1 MIAWGLRLRNGDAT
15 YPPGGPPDKIPRLR
29 NPRMHKTLVL
39 SALLLVAPTPVAAQ
53 RGSDLTVDAITHGAF
68 TGARMPDPQW
78 LADGSAYLDLRPVAG
93 GGGGSEI
100 VRVNAVTGATTVAAT
115 AQALSSNGTPLTVE
129 SIVTARDGGKVLLF
143 HSSVRV
149 WRQNTRGVYDV
160 LDVASG
166 KVTPLSTA
174 PGLQLFAKFSPD
186 GRRVAFGRANNL
198 FVTDLTTREE
208 RALTNDGSDTITN
221 GTSDWV
227 YEEELSI
234 RDAFRWSPDSK
245 RLAFW
250 RFDQSPI
257 PVFPML
263 DELSE
268 QAKMIPLRYPRPGA
282 PNSKVTVGV
291 VDADTRA
298 TTWLHTGDGEYIAAM
313 AWAGPDSLVVQ
324 RMPRTQNRIDLLMLS
339 AASGDGRTVLT
350 ERDSAW
356 VDIDEETPRWV
367 ANGTMF
373 LWASERSGWR
383 QYYLYKRD
391 GSLVRRVTRD
401 GIDISSLAGVD
412 EKRGFIYAL
421 AAAPTPMQRQLFR
434 YPLKGGA
441 EMRVT
446 TEPGTH
452 HVHISP
458 DGGAMVDLA
467 SSAQFPNAATLVSL
481 SPGGTRHVLE
491 ANAELRERLAR
502 MTRAPEFFQLPLPD
516 GSKLNAFR
524 ILPPDFDSTRKY
536 PVLMYVYGGPGS
548 QTVVDEFGGDRYL
561 WHEMLAR
568 KGIIVVSVDNH
579 GTGARGAQFRTVVYQ
594 HLGIHESDD
603 QIAAAKWLGAQPWV
617 DASRIGIWGWSYG
630 GYMTAMTSFRGG
642 SLFRAAISVAP
653 VTDWRLYD
661 NIYTERYMRTP
672 AENKAGYD
680 NGAPLKYVS
689 GLTATYLLVHGT
701 GDDNVHPQNSIQLI
715 DKLEAA
721 NKQFQLM
728 LYPSRTHSISGG
740 NSRTHLFTLL
750 TNFVEQN
757 LGPAAATAPV
767 NP

>member
-1 MIAWGLRLRNGDAT
+1 MAARTIRPADLPIKFLVFAHRVMR
-15 YPPGGPPDKIPRLR
+15 
-29 NPRMHKTLVL
+29 KTLVL
-39 SALLLVAPTPVAAQ
+39 SAFLCATSAPAAAQ
-53 RGSDLTVDAITHGAF
+53 RGSDLTVEAITHGAF

-78 LADGSAYLDLRPVAG
+78 LADGSAYLDLRPVASG
-93 GGGGSEI
+93 NGTNEI
-100 VRVNAVTGATTVAAT
+100 VRVNAATGALTVIAT
-115 AQALSSNGTPLTVE
+115 AQALNSNGTPLAVE
-129 SIVTARDGGKVLLF
+129 SIVISHDGTKVLLF
-143 HSSVRV
+143 HNSVRV

-186 GRRVAFGRANNL
+186 GCRVAFGRANNL
-198 FVTDLTTREE
+198 FVTDLATREE
-208 RALTNDGSDTITN
+208 RALTNDGSDMIIN

-268 QAKMIPLRYPRPGA
+268 QATMIPLRYPRPGA
-282 PNSKVTVGV
+282 PNSKVTIGV

-298 TTWLHTGDGEYIAAM
+298 TTWLHTGEGEYVAAM
-313 AWAGPDSLVVQ
+313 AWAGPDSVAVQ

-367 ANGTMF
+367 ADGTMF
-373 LWASERSGWR
+373 LWPSDRSGWR

-391 GSLVRRVTRD
+391 GSLVGRVTRD
-401 GIDISSLAGVD
+401 GVDISSLAGVD
-412 EKRGFIYAL
+412 EKRGFVYAV
-421 AAAPTPMQRQLFR
+421 AAEPTPMQRQLFR

-441 EMRVT
+441 ETRVT

-452 HVHISP
+452 KVHISP
-458 DGGAMVDLA
+458 DGSAMVDIA
-467 SSAQFPNAATLVSL
+467 SSAQFPGAATLVSL
-481 SPGGTRHVLE
+481 APGGAHHVLE
-491 ANAELRERLAR
+491 ANAELRKRLAQI
-502 MTRAPEFFQLPLPD
+502 TRAPEFFQLPLPD
-516 GSKLNAFR
+516 GSKLNAYR

-548 QTVVDEFGGDRYL
+548 QTVLDDFGGDRYL
-561 WHEMLAR
+561 WHEMLAK

-579 GTGARGAQFRTVVYQ
+579 GTGARGAVFREVVYQ

-603 QIAAAKWLGAQPWV
+603 QIAAAKWLGTQKWV
-617 DASRIGIWGWSYG
+617 DPARIGIWGWSYG

-661 NIYTERYMRTP
+661 DIYTERYMRTP
-672 AENKAGYD
+672 AENKRGYD
-680 NGAPLKYVS
+680 DGAALKYVS
-689 GLTATYLLVHGT
+689 GLSASYLLVHGT

-740 NSRTHLFTLL
+740 NSRMHLFTLL
-750 TNFVEQN
+750 TNFVDEN
-757 LGPAAATAPV
+757 LGPASVAASPV

>member
-1 MIAWGLRLRNGDAT
+1 MLAA
-15 YPPGGPPDKIPRLR
+15 
-29 NPRMHKTLVL
+29 
-39 SALLLVAPTPVAAQ
+39 STPAAAQ
-53 RGSDLTVDAITHGAF
+53 RGSELTVDAITHGAF
-68 TGARMPDPQW
+68 TGARLPEPQW
-78 LADGSAYLDLRPVAG
+78 LADGSAYLDLRPSPG
-93 GGGGSEI
+93 GGNEI
-100 VRVNAVTGATTVAAT
+100 VRMNAATGASTVVAT
-115 AQALSSNGTPLTVE
+115 PQMLTSNHTPLTVE
-129 SIVTARDGGKVLLF
+129 SIVISRDGAKVLLF
-143 HSSVRV
+143 HNSVRV

-160 LDVASG
+160 LDIATG
-166 KVTPLSTA
+166 RVTPLSPA
-174 PGLQLFAKFSPD
+174 PGLQMFAKFAPD
-186 GRRVAFGRANNL
+186 GKRVAFVRANNL
-198 FVTDLTTREE
+198 FVTDLATHEE
-208 RALTNDGSDTITN
+208 QALTNDGSDVIIN

-245 RLAFW
+245 RIAFW

-257 PVFPML
+257 PIFLML

-268 QAKMIPLRYPRPGA
+268 AAKMIPLRYPRAGA
-282 PNSKVTVGV
+282 LNSKVTVGV
-291 VDADTRA
+291 VDAETRK
-298 TTWLHTGDGEYIAAM
+298 TTWLHTGDGEYIASLD
-313 AWAGPDSLVVQ
+313 WAGADSVTVQ
-324 RMPRTQNRIDLLMLS
+324 RMPRTQNRVDVLMLS
-339 AASGDGRTVLT
+339 AASGEGRTMLA

-356 VDIDEETPRWV
+356 IDIDEDAPHWL

-391 GSLVRRVTRD
+391 GTLVSRVTRD
-401 GIDISSLAGVD
+401 GVDMTALAGID
-412 EKRGFIYAL
+412 EKHGYLYAL

-434 YPLKGGA
+434 YTLRGGA
-441 EMRVT
+441 ETRVT

-452 HVHISP
+452 HILMAP
-458 DGGAMVDLA
+458 DGGAMVDIA
-467 SSAQFPNAATLVSL
+467 SSAQFPGAATLVSL
-481 SPGGTRHVLE
+481 APKGARHVLE

-502 MTRAPEFFQLPLPD
+502 ITRAPEFFQLPLPD
-516 GSKLNAFR
+516 GSRLNAMR

-548 QTVVDEFGGDRYL
+548 QTVVDDFGGDRYL

-579 GTGARGAQFRTVVYQ
+579 GTGARGAAFRDVVYE

-603 QIAAAKWLGAQPWV
+603 QIASAKWLATQSWV
-617 DASRIGIWGWSYG
+617 DPARIGIWGWSYG
-630 GYMTAMTSFRGG
+630 GYMAAMTSFRGG
-642 SLFRAAISVAP
+642 PLLRGAISVAP

-661 NIYTERYMRTP
+661 DIYTERYMRTP
-672 AENKAGYD
+672 AENVVGYD
-680 NGAPLKYVS
+680 EAAPLKYVS
-689 GLTATYLLVHGT
+689 GLTASYLLVYGT

-740 NSRTHLFTLL
+740 NSRTHLYMLL
-750 TNFVEQN
+750 TNFVMQH
-757 LGPAAATAPV
+757 LGSAAAVAPPV